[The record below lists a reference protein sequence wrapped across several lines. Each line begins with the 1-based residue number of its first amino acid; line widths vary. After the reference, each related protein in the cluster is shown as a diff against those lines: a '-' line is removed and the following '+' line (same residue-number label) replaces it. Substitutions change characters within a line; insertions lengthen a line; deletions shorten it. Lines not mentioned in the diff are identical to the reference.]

1 MLVLRDYREDDADRL
16 VELANNE
23 EVSRYMIDTF
33 PYPYTAQD
41 ARWWIEEGCRGPG
54 MVTKAI
60 DVDGSLVGSV
70 GLTRQAGWRSHLAEV
85 GYWLGEPYWG
95 RGLAAMAL
103 HMMCGHAFAEL
114 KIHKLYA
121 PVLAPNTASMR
132 VLQKCGFIQVG
143 VLADEVCKH
152 HRYYDVHQF
161 ERCNPVS
168 ERLDTNQLE
177 ET

>member
-54 MVTKAI
+54 MVTKVI
-60 DVDGSLVGSV
+60 EVDGSFVGSV
-70 GLTRQAGWRSHLAEV
+70 GLTRQTGWRSHLAEV

-95 RGLAAMAL
+95 RGVATSAL
-103 HMMCGHAFAEL
+103 RIMCGHAFAEL
-114 KIHKLYA
+114 GIHKLFA
-121 PVLAPNTASMR
+121 PVLAPNTASMQ
-132 VLQKCGFIQVG
+132 VLRKCGFNKVG
-143 VLADEVCKH
+143 VLTDEVSKH
-152 HRYYDVHQF
+152 HRYYDLHHF
-161 ERCNPVS
+161 EQRNPAAVPSGTS
-168 ERLDTNQLE
+168 EV
-177 ET
+177 